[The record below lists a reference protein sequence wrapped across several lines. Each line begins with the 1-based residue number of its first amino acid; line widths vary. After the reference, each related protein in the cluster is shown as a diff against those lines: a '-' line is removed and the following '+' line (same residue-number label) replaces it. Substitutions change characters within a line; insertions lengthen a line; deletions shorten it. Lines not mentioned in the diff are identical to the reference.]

1 MNGKSKGKRS
11 RRRKMLARLMALP
24 PERRGEDVKTQC
36 GNLRHKMV
44 VVASAIQASCDLCQR
59 GPYVVQ
65 LCSADKTVRICET
78 CLGTANLVAERE
90 RRK

>member
-1 MNGKSKGKRS
+1 
-11 RRRKMLARLMALP
+11 
-24 PERRGEDVKTQC
+24 
-36 GNLRHKMV
+36 MV